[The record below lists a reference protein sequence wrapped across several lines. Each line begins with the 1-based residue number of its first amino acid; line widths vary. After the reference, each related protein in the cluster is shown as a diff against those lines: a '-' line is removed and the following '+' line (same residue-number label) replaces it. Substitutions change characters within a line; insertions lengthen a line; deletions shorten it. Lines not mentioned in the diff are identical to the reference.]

1 MNLLLKLITPFNER
15 NKMEKETISLKDVK
29 TPTTVEE
36 FRENLRKYYM
46 CLGKDPRNPDEL
58 YIRGG
63 HRVKIDEL
71 NSLDD
76 LYKLDHQPQISP
88 MLDWDMDDVEKH
100 MDKTGQHLSS
110 HGFFDDEKNYTLYE
124 SQKDYTDY
132 GRLTWVKID
141 NQVLREFYVK
151 TLGDFSGYVTD
162 KNSQQ

>member
-1 MNLLLKLITPFNER
+1 ME
-15 NKMEKETISLKDVK
+15 NKTISLNDVK
-29 TPTTVEE
+29 TPKTVEE
-36 FRENLRKYYM
+36 FRENLRKYYK
-46 CLGKDPRNPDEL
+46 CLGNPKKKDEL
-58 YIRGG
+58 FVQQHILIN
-63 HRVKIDEL
+63 RVKIDEL
-71 NSLDD
+71 NSLSD
-76 LYKLDHQPQISP
+76 LYDLHQDP
-88 MLDWDMDDVEKH
+88 MICPNVDWNMDDVEKH

-151 TLGDFSGYVTD
+151 TLGDLSGYVTD